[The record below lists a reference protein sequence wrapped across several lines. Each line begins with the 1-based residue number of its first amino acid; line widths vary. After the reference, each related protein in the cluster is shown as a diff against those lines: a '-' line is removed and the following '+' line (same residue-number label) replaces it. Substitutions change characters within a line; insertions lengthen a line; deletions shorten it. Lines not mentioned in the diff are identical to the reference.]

1 MKLILSALVISLVAV
16 TARAQDVIM
25 KADQTEISAKVI
37 EITENEVK
45 YKPFTRQDGPIYSL
59 KKSDIFVIIY
69 KDGTREKF
77 GTTAAPVYGQTPI
90 LPPETPATTPP
101 VAAYSSSVSSS
112 TTPSGKRQGWSGN
125 LGYTTAMQNI
135 GGASGITYGL
145 GYYFLGKGRQGGVVF
160 DLDVMNFFGEG
171 TPNYG
176 LASANGV
183 LRFSETSKFYL
194 GGGVGYSTVSVEVST
209 IDRYGVK
216 KTTKFSEGYF
226 GGKAFMG
233 YGLLRLGL
241 VWPSFQ
247 AIDGGLITV
256 GLSVNPFH

>member
-1 MKLILSALVISLVAV
+1 MKLILSTIFLVLVAV
-16 TARAQDVIM
+16 TAKAQDVIM
-25 KADQTEISAKVI
+25 KADQTEVSAKVI

-45 YKPFTRQDGPIYSL
+45 YKPFNRLDGPIYSL
-59 KKSDIFVIIY
+59 KKTDIFVIIY

-90 LPPETPATTPP
+90 SHRDTPAPTPP
-101 VAAYSSSVSSS
+101 ATSYSSQAASS
-112 TTPSGKRQGWSGN
+112 TTSSGKLHGWSGS

-145 GYYFLGKGRQGGVVF
+145 GYYFLGKGRKGGVLL

-176 LASANGV
+176 LASVNGV
-183 LRFSETSKFYL
+183 LRASETSKFYL
-194 GGGVGYSTVSVEVST
+194 GGGVGYSNVSVEVST
-209 IDRYGVK
+209 VDRYGVK
-216 KTTKFSEGYF
+216 KNTKFSEGNF

-233 YGLLRLGL
+233 YGMLRLGL

-247 AIDGGLITV
+247 AVDGGLLTV
-256 GLSVNPFH
+256 GLSINPFH